1 MGEGRRL
8 PSRHQ
13 ADKLCPLP
21 WDFHKGRNYSEGK
34 GYTLGLKA
42 GDDDGP
48 QHRSPGP
55 LVPRESTQWL
65 FFIPHCFFLFSDLCH
80 ECWQPL
86 LHSRSSQSRLEVS
99 ET

>member
-21 WDFHKGRNYSEGK
+21 RDLHTGRNYSEGK
-34 GYTLGLKA
+34 GHALGLKA
-42 GDDDGP
+42 GGDDGP

-55 LVPRESTQWL
+55 LVP
-65 FFIPHCFFLFSDLCH
+65 
-80 ECWQPL
+80 
-86 LHSRSSQSRLEVS
+86 
-99 ET
+99 